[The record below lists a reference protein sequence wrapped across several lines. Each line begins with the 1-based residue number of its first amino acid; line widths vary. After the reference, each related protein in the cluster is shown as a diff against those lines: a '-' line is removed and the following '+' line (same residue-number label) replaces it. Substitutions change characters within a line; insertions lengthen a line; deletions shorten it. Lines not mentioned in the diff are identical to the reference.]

1 MPLPWKK
8 NKVTPLS
15 QTVADLQPPKKH
27 ASSFALEPGFPTSIV
42 DLFVKNRTRF
52 RKHKTK
58 KPVHFDISHPIL
70 VTQPPMPSP
79 APPAPPP
86 PETPCFRDFPVVST
100 EAISL
105 MPLVVENDVVVE
117 DDGVAGS
124 GQNVNWVDECESGS
138 GSKKV
143 FGVVLFVF
151 VVVVV
156 LMKSL
161 KEIAIGFTVLAL
173 LLVFIENA
181 GKRVVSFFMPCSDAN
196 LGIVTC
202 LKKWVSNYVWFQKL
216 MLKIDENC
224 EGSESLNVGGECSS
238 SSLSFEEIEVVEN
251 INEVVGVCCE
261 ETCFRELEIGE
272 KKMEDE
278 DSNVKVVVVDSCEI
292 FCEWNKTKDSRS
304 VKLKSKMVKKL
315 VPKKLRG
322 SKKDKKEKKV
332 KEGKNETISE
342 SYSIGK
348 EDKSMNFEIE
358 DVGKVDVIE
367 QECVKEE
374 EVDDHG
380 MNCSQDSSMERVEE
394 VVDVIG
400 EEKRIDRVGN
410 LGYIILFAIVLVG
423 LVVGR
428 FPAMVLTV
436 TCCFMLKRARSIV
449 TWYSVSG
456 RKSRYI

>member
-8 NKVTPLS
+8 HKVTPLS
-15 QTVADLQPPKKH
+15 QIVADLQPPKH
-27 ASSFALEPGFPTSIV
+27 GSSFVLEPGFPTSLV

-52 RKHKTK
+52 RKYKTK

-70 VTQPPMPSP
+70 VTQPPMLSP

-86 PETPCFRDFPVVST
+86 PETSCFRDFPVVST
-100 EAISL
+100 EAPSL
-105 MPLVVENDVVVE
+105 MPLVVKNDVVDE
-117 DDGVAGS
+117 DDGFAGS
-124 GQNVNWVDECESGS
+124 SQEVKWVDECESGS
-138 GSKKV
+138 GSKTV

-156 LMKSL
+156 LMTSV
-161 KEIAIGFTVLAL
+161 KEITIGISVLAV

-181 GKRVVSFFMPCSDAN
+181 GKRVVSFLMPCSDAN

-202 LKKWVSNYVWFQKL
+202 LTKKVSNYVWFQKL

-251 INEVVGVCCE
+251 KNVVVGVCRE
-261 ETCFRELEIGE
+261 ETCFRELEIRE
-272 KKMEDE
+272 KKMEEE

-292 FCEWNKTKDSRS
+292 FSQWNKTKDSRS

-332 KEGKNETISE
+332 KERNDEIISE
-342 SYSIGK
+342 CYSIGK

-358 DVGKVDVIE
+358 GVGKVEVIE
-367 QECVKEE
+367 QECVREE

-380 MNCSQDSSMERVEE
+380 INCSQDSLMERVEE
-394 VVDVIG
+394 GDVIG
-400 EEKRIDRVGN
+400 EEKRMERVGN
-410 LGYIILFAIVLVG
+410 SGCIVLFAIVLVG

-428 FPAMVLTV
+428 FPAMILTV
-436 TCCFMLKRARSIV
+436 TYCFMLRMARSIV
-449 TWYSVSG
+449 T
-456 RKSRYI
+456 